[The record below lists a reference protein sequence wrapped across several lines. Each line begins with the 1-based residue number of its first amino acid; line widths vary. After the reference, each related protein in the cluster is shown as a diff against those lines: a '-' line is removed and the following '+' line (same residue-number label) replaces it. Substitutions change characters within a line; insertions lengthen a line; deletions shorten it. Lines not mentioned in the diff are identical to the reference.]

1 MQDVKRRHNPYYKL
15 KAFLVQNNIAQKE
28 LAKLL
33 GKSTPAL
40 NQNINGTGGDFSIKE
55 IRLICN
61 TYHISAD
68 LFFLDL
74 GFENDNTQRDAI

>member
-1 MQDVKRRHNPYYKL
+1 MENIKRRHNPYYKL
-15 KAFLVQNNIAQKE
+15 KAFLVQNNITQKE
-28 LAKLL
+28 LAELL
-33 GKSTPAL
+33 GKSLSAL

-68 LFFLDL
+68 LFFL
-74 GFENDNTQRDAI
+74 GSSFENDNIQKNAI